1 MKATLSR
8 LRYSGLVLIAAIALA
23 LLSVYVERTGPE
35 LAQYGNLCGPAGMD
49 PCYQPVLKGGF
60 PIAYLFD
67 APGISRQGQ
76 LAFVEDE
83 LHVNALV
90 ANVAV
95 VFVMLMAIAYA
106 VTHRRSIWFNSTTK

>member
-1 MKATLSR
+1 MKTTLSKP
-8 LRYSGLVLIAAIALA
+8 RYPGRVLIAAIALA
-23 LLSVYVERTGPE
+23 LLSVHVERTGPD
-35 LAQYGNLCGPAGMD
+35 LVQYGNLCGPAATD
-49 PCYQPVLKGGF
+49 PCYRPVLKGGF

-67 APGISRQGQ
+67 APGVSRPGR
-76 LAFVEDE
+76 LAFIEDE
-83 LHVNALV
+83 LHANALV